1 MHLKTKLL
9 LFGSLAL
16 GLILFWNTYAAEPS
30 IIVYKDANCG
40 CCSIWADHLTANGFQ
55 VTVHDVDNISY
66 YRQRHGVPAAL
77 SSCHTAIV
85 DGYTI
90 EGHVPAADIHALLEE
105 RPEAR
110 GLAVPGMPLGSP
122 GMDTGPDR
130 EPYSVFLF
138 DDTDSHSVYREYL
151 AN

>member
-9 LFGSLAL
+9 LCGTLAL
-16 GLILFWNTYAAEPS
+16 VLILFWNTYAAEPS
-30 IIVYKDANCG
+30 VMVYKDANCG
-40 CCSIWADHLTANGFQ
+40 CCGIWADHLKMNGFEVQ
-55 VTVHDVDNISY
+55 VHDVENVGY
-66 YRQRHGVPAAL
+66 YRQRHGVPEPL
-77 SSCHTAIV
+77 TSCHTAIV

-90 EGHVPAADIHALLEE
+90 EGHVPAADIHTLLEE

-130 EPYSVFLF
+130 EPYSVLLF
-138 DDTDSHSVYREYL
+138 DDAGNRSVFREYQG
-151 AN
+151 N